1 MVVSDLV
8 KGCFRRY
15 HREDVMGELA
25 FKFSLSR
32 ASYVFLTPRSI
43 VDRTVLPAP
52 TVLLKPVVTCFPS
65 DGFFFRGAA
74 LPCGGAAAGASAT
87 SAMVGGRRSIGDCGA
102 SVLSEPQAPRPQVN
116 PHSGASPASSLPAGL
131 SRFSIVPGGV
141 RRRVDPRGAAPT
153 PQI

>member
-1 MVVSDLV
+1 MVVNDRTR
-8 KGCFRRY
+8 GCLRRY
-15 HREDVMGELA
+15 HSDDVIGLDA
-25 FKFSLSR
+25 FRFSLSS

-43 VDRTVLPAP
+43 VDKTVLPAS
-52 TVLLKPVVTCFPS
+52 TVLLIPVVTCFPS

-74 LPCGGAAAGASAT
+74 WPRGGAAAGASAT
-87 SAMVGGRRSIGDCGA
+87 SAMVGGLRSTGDCGA

-153 PQI
+153 P

>member
-1 MVVSDLV
+1 MGDDA
-8 KGCFRRY
+8 FR
-15 HREDVMGELA
+15 
-25 FKFSLSR
+25 FSLSS

-43 VDRTVLPAP
+43 VDRTVLPAS

-65 DGFFFRGAA
+65 DGFFLR
-74 LPCGGAAAGASAT
+74 GGAAAGASAT
-87 SAMVGGRRSIGDCGA
+87 SAMVGGLRSIGDCGA

-153 PQI
+153 P